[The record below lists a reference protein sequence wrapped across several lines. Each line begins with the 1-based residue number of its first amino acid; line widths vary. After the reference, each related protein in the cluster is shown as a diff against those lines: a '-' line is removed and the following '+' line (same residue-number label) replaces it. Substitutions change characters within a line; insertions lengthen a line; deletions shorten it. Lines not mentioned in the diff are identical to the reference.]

1 VDVPALSP
9 SFLLPF
15 LHHSLNSTF
24 GFFKM
29 RLSIALFMTVFLG
42 HFQYC
47 YCGNWTA
54 QKWDMI
60 IVGAG
65 PAGIIGKIF
74 WAILMSNDVAR
85 CMLQHPVYAKY
96 LISSQTFVLL
106 RLSVLKCF
114 SQSELLQV
122 MFINLKLVSWRRSF
136 FILRRLLYPHNFF
149 KDIF

>member
-74 WAILMSNDVAR
+74 WATLMSNDVAR
-85 CMLQHPVYAKY
+85 CMLQHPVHAIRTISRYVRQFEVSFLAKIF
-96 LISSQTFVLL
+96 LHSQAT
-106 RLSVLKCF
+106 
-114 SQSELLQV
+114 
-122 MFINLKLVSWRRSF
+122 LVSS
-136 FILRRLLYPHNFF
+136 
-149 KDIF
+149 